1 MKIEIIHT
9 NEILDLDAAF
19 ADMAPERQE
28 SCRRLASPQTRL
40 LCVAADV
47 AARRLVGD
55 WRKDGKG
62 KPICDDGYLSLA
74 HSGEY
79 AVAVW
84 DEVLIGVDIEQIR
97 PLSPALSK
105 RLGTDE
111 PLMEWVKREAYGKAL
126 GVGVYRVLD
135 DPIPEGWEFF
145 FPEAPD
151 GYVMVICRKQEP

>member
-9 NEILDLDAAF
+9 NDIPDYAAAF
-19 ADMAPERQE
+19 ACMSPMRQE
-28 SCRRLASPQTRL
+28 QCNRLASKQARL
-40 LCVAADV
+40 LCVAADM

-55 WRKDGKG
+55 WGKDHNG
-62 KPICDDGYLSLA
+62 KPICDVGYLSLA

-84 DEVLIGVDIEQIR
+84 AEVPIGVDMERIR
-97 PLSPALSK
+97 PLSPALAK
-105 RLGTDE
+105 RLGEE
-111 PLMEWVKREAYGKAL
+111 PLQVWVKKEAYGKAL

-151 GYVMVICRKQEP
+151 GYVMAICRKQEP